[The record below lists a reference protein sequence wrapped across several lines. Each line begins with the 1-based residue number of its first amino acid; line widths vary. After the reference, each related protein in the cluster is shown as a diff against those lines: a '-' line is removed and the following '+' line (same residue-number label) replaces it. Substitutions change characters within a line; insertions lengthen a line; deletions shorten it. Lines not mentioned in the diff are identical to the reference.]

1 MLLKFCSISPHL
13 CLCLHWWETL
23 SLRNKLIDPCLV
35 FQLLL
40 IISKAKS
47 IDTAVK
53 SALKL
58 ANLPSLKV
66 TCLKRVKKKRCKV
79 AKIYRSLYGG
89 GQVSTPPTIQT
100 SGKSAPHWFFF
111 FLYLLASNDSVT
123 RILHVCDQ
131 CFNSIKWVLFK
142 WWHYY

>member
-1 MLLKFCSISPHL
+1 MLLKFCSISSHL

-66 TCLKRVKKKRCKV
+66 TRLKRVKKKLCKLQKFTEV
-79 AKIYRSLYGG
+79 CMVGG
-89 GQVSTPPTIQT
+89 KFLPPTIQT

-111 FLYLLASNDSVT
+111 LYVLASNDSVT

-131 CFNSIKWVLFK
+131 CFNSIKWVLVK

>member
-1 MLLKFCSISPHL
+1 MLALM
-13 CLCLHWWETL
+13 
-23 SLRNKLIDPCLV
+23 RNKLIDPCLV

-66 TCLKRVKKKRCKV
+66 TRLKGVKKKLCKV
-79 AKIYRSLYGG
+79 AKIYRSLDRG
-89 GQVSTPPTIQT
+89 GQVSTPHHTN
-100 SGKSAPHWFFF
+100 SGKSAPH
-111 FLYLLASNDSVT
+111 
-123 RILHVCDQ
+123 
-131 CFNSIKWVLFK
+131 
-142 WWHYY
+142 

>member
-1 MLLKFCSISPHL
+1 MLLKFCSISSHL

-40 IISKAKS
+40 IISKAKF

-66 TCLKRVKKKRCKV
+66 TRLKRVKKKLCKV

-89 GQVSTPPTIQT
+89 GQVSTPHHANIWQVST
-100 SGKSAPHWFFF
+100 SLIFF

-131 CFNSIKWVLFK
+131 CFNSIKWVLVK
-142 WWHYY
+142 WWHYF

>member
-1 MLLKFCSISPHL
+1 MLLKFCSISSHL

-23 SLRNKLIDPCLV
+23 SLRNKLIDPRLV

-40 IISKAKS
+40 IIGKAKS

-53 SALKL
+53 RALKL

-66 TCLKRVKKKRCKV
+66 TRLKQVKKNLCKV

-89 GQVSTPPTIQT
+89 GQVSTPPPCKHLASQHLID
-100 SGKSAPHWFFF
+100 FF

-131 CFNSIKWVLFK
+131 CFNSIKWVLVK
-142 WWHYY
+142 WWHYF